1 VRYAGEEHPVLSSAR
16 TIHAALA
23 ALLVCLALGVAACG
37 GDGGSGS
44 SPQPERQP
52 LAVTGAA
59 GNIDENDA
67 EISATINPN
76 DVPSVTYYFEYGT
89 STQYGEQTPSK
100 PVSGN
105 KNKAVTADLSD
116 LDPDTEY
123 HYRVVLK
130 TGSGTFIR
138 GGDQTFTTPA
148 AGEGGG
154 GGGNGGNG
162 GDNATTGGTTT
173 GGGTTG
179 TTTGGYTTTPPPSTG
194 GYTTTPPPS
203 TGGLTTT
210 PPPSTGGYT
219 TTPPPTTGGN

>member
-1 VRYAGEEHPVLSSAR
+1 MSSGR
-16 TIHAALA
+16 TIYAAIA
-23 ALLVCLALGVAACG
+23 ALLACLALGVAACG
-37 GDGGSGS
+37 GDGGGSGS
-44 SPQPERQP
+44 SSQPERQP

-100 PVSGN
+100 SVSGN

-116 LDPDTEY
+116 LEPDTEY

-130 TGSGTFIR
+130 TGSGTLIR

-148 AGEGGG
+148 AGEGGDGGDG
-154 GGGNGGNG
+154 GGSGN
-162 GDNATTGGTTT
+162 DNATTGGTTT

-179 TTTGGYTTTPPPSTG
+179 ATTGGYTTTPPPSTG